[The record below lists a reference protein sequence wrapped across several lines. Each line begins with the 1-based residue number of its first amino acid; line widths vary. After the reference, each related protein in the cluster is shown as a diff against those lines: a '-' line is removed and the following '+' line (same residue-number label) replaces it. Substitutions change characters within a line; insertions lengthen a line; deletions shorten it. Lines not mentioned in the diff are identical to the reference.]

1 MSVQYMGVTEQWRIS
16 WVHQVNIMSTFGGG
30 GIPQVQIQLLYVLS
44 LFQIKEFYIG
54 FVLS

>member
-1 MSVQYMGVTEQWRIS
+1 MGTSSEYHEYI
-16 WVHQVNIMSTFGGG
+16 G

-44 LFQIKEFYIG
+44 LFRIKEFYIG